1 LGQVLHGSATTTEA
15 IRRAIQHSQASRRAL
30 AKRHGI
36 NPKTVAKWKK
46 RPSAEID
53 ANVRFAASQPT
64 RSSAGVAPE
73 LPNARMAHKGST
85 PAARWWPRERP
96 ESAPSRHWAGHR
108 GWSALHPLR
117 TSAIVTHTIM
127 DGFASTGTERDRRAR
142 SVAPPSS
149 AAYLHHRVVE
159 AGPFG

>member
-1 LGQVLHGSATTTEA
+1 MRERDPSEGRSHRPAPSPAGCLIPSFDGAPLSPAWRDALLGQVLHGSATTTEA

-108 GWSALHPLR
+108 GWSALHLC
-117 TSAIVTHTIM
+117 
-127 DGFASTGTERDRRAR
+127 GRR
-142 SVAPPSS
+142 
-149 AAYLHHRVVE
+149 LL
-159 AGPFG
+159 